1 MFIRPRSQ
9 SDPLLQTSTRRGQLV
24 APIAPVTA
32 ALGLAFNSTLVALII
47 SMGLMYFMHV
57 VQSRQEAFV
66 LETQT
71 YCRDKLIDVM
81 KVPAREENTS
91 SFV

>member
-1 MFIRPRSQ
+1 
-9 SDPLLQTSTRRGQLV
+9 
-24 APIAPVTA
+24 
-32 ALGLAFNSTLVALII
+32 
-47 SMGLMYFMHV
+47 MGLMYFMHV